1 MGVQALAHGR
11 VSCFA
16 LAGGVRG
23 LRVLPDST
31 LDTNLTRRRLQV
43 RGADWGVVCS
53 SRLLGTP
60 WEDVLATLLPQAGI

>member
-1 MGVQALAHGR
+1 MGAQVLAHVP

-31 LDTNLTRRRLQV
+31 LDTSLTRRRLQV
-43 RGADWGVVCS
+43 RGADWGFCS
-53 SRLLGTP
+53 SCLLGTP
-60 WEDVLATLLPQAGI
+60 WEDVLAKLLPQAGI